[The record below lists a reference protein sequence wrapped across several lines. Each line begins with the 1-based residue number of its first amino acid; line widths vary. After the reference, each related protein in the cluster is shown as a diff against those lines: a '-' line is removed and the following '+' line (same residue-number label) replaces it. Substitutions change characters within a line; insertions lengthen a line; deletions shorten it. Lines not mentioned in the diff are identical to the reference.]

1 MNEPSRSDEEL
12 EQLVERALRR
22 LPLRTA
28 PPTLECRVHR
38 ELHRLAAQPWWRH
51 SFVHWPAAA
60 RAGFVLV
67 CITLAGGMFLEGTRV
82 TASFTALPEWLYAG
96 LALGGVL
103 YVLLFALGA
112 AAYRALY
119 LNPPFKVT

>member
-1 MNEPSRSDEEL
+1 
-12 EQLVERALRR
+12 
-22 LPLRTA
+22 
-28 PPTLECRVHR
+28 
-38 ELHRLAAQPWWRH
+38 LHRLAARPWWRH
-51 SFVHWPAAA
+51 SFGHWPTAA

-67 CITLAGGMFLEGTRV
+67 CIGLAGWMFLEGTRM

-96 LALGGVL
+96 LAFGGFL

-112 AAYRALY
+112 AAYRTLY